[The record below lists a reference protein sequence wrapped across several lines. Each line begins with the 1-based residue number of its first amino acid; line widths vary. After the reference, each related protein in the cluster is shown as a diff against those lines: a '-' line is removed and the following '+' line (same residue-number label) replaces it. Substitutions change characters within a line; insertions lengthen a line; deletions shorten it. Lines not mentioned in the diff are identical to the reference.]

1 MAPAVAL
8 CRTIGCYHIMKVI
21 IVHAS
26 KYGNGAM
33 VAEEVASLLR
43 DKGNV
48 VEVHHVREMKAKKMP
63 AADLYVLSSPG
74 RIGKPIGKMR
84 RFLKKLV
91 LPEGTKMA
99 IFSTEGQSRPK
110 KDGTMP
116 TKEEVEKWQ
125 RVRPIMNELL
135 APKKLNK
142 VAEQV
147 FYVTGMKGPLEEG
160 WKEKAAEFSARL
172 T

>member
-1 MAPAVAL
+1 
-8 CRTIGCYHIMKVI
+8 MKVI
-21 IVHAS
+21 IVHTS
-26 KYGNGAM
+26 KYGNGEM
-33 VAEEVASLLR
+33 VAEEVARLLR
-43 DKGNV
+43 EKGSMA
-48 VEVHHVREMKAKKMP
+48 EVHHVKEMKAKKMP
-63 AADLYVLSSPG
+63 AADLYVLSAPG
-74 RIGKPIGKMR
+74 RVGKPIGKMR

-91 LPEGTKMA
+91 LPEGTKVA
-99 IFSTEGQSRPK
+99 IFTTEGQSRPK

-147 FYVTGMKGPLEEG
+147 FYVTGLKGPLEEG
-160 WKEKAAEFSARL
+160 WKEKCQDYVLNIIE
-172 T
+172 